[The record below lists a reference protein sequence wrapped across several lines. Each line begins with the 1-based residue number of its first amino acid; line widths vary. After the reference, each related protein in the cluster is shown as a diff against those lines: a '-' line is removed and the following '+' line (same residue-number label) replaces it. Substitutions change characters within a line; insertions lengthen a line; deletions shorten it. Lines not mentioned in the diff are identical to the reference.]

1 MWQSFNIN
9 EVARRLKTNIGQG
22 LSKEEA
28 EERHNKHGPNKLD
41 EQKKES
47 ILVRFIKQ
55 FQDFMIII
63 LLIAAIISAGI
74 SFVQGENDYIDSI
87 IIVAI
92 VVLNAIMGLVQEAKA
107 EKSLEALKDM
117 SAPVAKV
124 RRDGRI
130 YTVKGTEVVPGDVV
144 LLEAGNFVPA
154 DCRLINS
161 YNLKIEESSLTG
173 ETVPVTKDADVL
185 LDEKTAL
192 GDTLNMAFANTI
204 VVNGHAEAIVTDIGM
219 NTKVGK
225 IAKMII
231 TNESPETPIQKKLG
245 EVGKTLGMGC
255 LVICAIIFVIGVLK
269 KIEPIEMFMTSVG
282 LAVAAIPEGLPA
294 IVTIM
299 LSIGV
304 TRMAR
309 KNTIIRKLPAVETLG
324 SSSVICSD
332 KTGTLTQNKMQVT
345 KVMDVKGESLNFQRD
360 FILELGT
367 MCTDVEEDVGEAT
380 ELAIVN
386 AAKEQ
391 GKFKERLYQKFA
403 RINDIP
409 FDSERKMMS
418 TIHKVVSGSE
428 INSYTN
434 EKIGNIDRHMFVN
447 TKEGEQLLIQN
458 NYSARNFNN
467 TENSSSIGQIFK
479 DSQYITITK
488 GAPDVLLKH
497 CTKYFLNGEILSLD
511 RSIMEKVEKINSKM
525 ADDALRV
532 IAVAYSQM
540 PRLPTNIDSETI
552 ENNLTFV
559 GLIGMI
565 DPPREGVERAVATC
579 RKAGIKTVM
588 ITGDHIATAKAIA
601 KDLGILKKND
611 LAITGKELDE
621 IPQKELEKNISK
633 YSVFAR
639 VSPEHKV
646 RIVEAFQKTG
656 AVVAMTGDGVNDAPA
671 LKKADIGIAM
681 GKNGTD
687 VAKNASDMILTDDNF
702 VTIVEA
708 VKQGRNIFENIKKAV
723 HFLIATNIGEIVT
736 IFVGL
741 LLGMKAPLLAIQLLW
756 VNLVTD
762 SLPAIA
768 IGLEPPDKDIMS
780 RKPRDSKK
788 SIFADGLWGK
798 IFVEGTMLGMLTL
811 LIFSIGNN
819 LYGLEVGRSMAFV
832 ALGMLEL
839 VHSFNVKSDESIFK
853 VGLFENKY
861 LIGAFVLGTLLQVVV
876 VMVPVFANVF
886 KLVPLN
892 GIQWSYTIG
901 ISILPI
907 VIIEAQK
914 KLNEMKFGKRV
925 IFEQRGRIKRS
936 MKQRGRSICFK
947 FETNGTHLRFR
958 IIRDG
963 LSLSKIYFII
973 K

>member
-1 MWQSFNIN
+1 MWQSFNVN
-9 EVARRLKTNIGQG
+9 EVARKLRTNISRG

-47 ILVRFIKQ
+47 LLIRFIKQ

-63 LLIAAIISAGI
+63 LLIAAVVSAGV

-87 IIVAI
+87 IIIAI

-124 RRDGRI
+124 RRDGRLLTI
-130 YTVKGTEVVPGDVV
+130 KGTEVVPGDIV

-204 VVNGHAEAIVTDIGM
+204 VVNGHGEAIATDIGM

-231 TNESPETPIQKKLG
+231 TNEAPETPIQKKLG
-245 EVGKTLGMGC
+245 EVGKTLGIGC
-255 LVICAIIFVIGVLK
+255 LVICAFIFVIGILK

-345 KVMDVKGESLNFQRD
+345 KVMDIKGESLDFQRNI
-360 FILELGT
+360 ILELGT
-367 MCTDVEEDVGEAT
+367 MCTDVEGEVGEAT

-391 GKFKERLYQKFA
+391 GKFKERLYQKYN

-409 FDSERKMMS
+409 FDSDRKMMS
-418 TIHKVVSGSE
+418 TIHKINYNSKIASE
-428 INSYTN
+428 KDGPISKSNANNLEIADDTN
-434 EKIGNIDRHMFVN
+434 IISKLFQTN
-447 TKEGEQLLIQN
+447 T
-458 NYSARNFNN
+458 F
-467 TENSSSIGQIFK
+467 
-479 DSQYITITK
+479 ITITK

-497 CTKYFLNGEILSLD
+497 CTHYFINGEVHLLD
-511 RSIMEKVEKINSKM
+511 SNAIQKIEKINSKM

-532 IAVAYSQM
+532 IAVAYAEM
-540 PRLPTNIDSETI
+540 PRLPTNIDSQSI

-565 DPPREGVERAVATC
+565 DPPREGVEEAVATC

-601 KDLGILKKND
+601 KDLGILKKKD

-621 IPQKELEKNISK
+621 IPQKELEKNISR

-723 HFLIATNIGEIVT
+723 HFLIATNIGEIIT

-741 LLGMKAPLLAIQLLW
+741 LLGMKSPLLAIQLLW

-768 IGLEPPDKDIMS
+768 IGLEPPDKDIMN
-780 RKPRDSKK
+780 RKPRDAKK

-798 IFVEGTMLGMLTL
+798 IFVEGAMLGMLTI

-861 LIGAFVLGTLLQVVV
+861 LIGAFVLGTALQATV
-876 VMVPVFANVF
+876 VMVPTFANVF

-892 GIQWSYTIG
+892 GTQWLYTIG
-901 ISILPI
+901 ISLLPL

-914 KLNEMKFGKRV
+914 KLNEIKFGKR
-925 IFEQRGRIKRS
+925 
-936 MKQRGRSICFK
+936 
-947 FETNGTHLRFR
+947 
-958 IIRDG
+958 
-963 LSLSKIYFII
+963 IYSYDN
-973 K
+973 